1 MSQVTITHSEIRDH
15 EYLEELLHNFLNPKG
30 KAGFKAQAK
39 VMDKIQLELLQF
51 EKYQC
56 SYFNWAVH
64 KLFGSM
70 IADNF
75 SSPAVGEIE
84 AIQTEYYYR
93 CNLSKMDPEVMA
105 EGYRL
110 VQPYLM
116 YKERLAKESMQ
127 VIKASYRGPT
137 RRDKMPHERDSFKKV

>member
-84 AIQTEYYYR
+84 AIQMQTSI
-93 CNLSKMDPEVMA
+93 NHSKVQTHIRTLFSLIFIINQIP
-105 EGYRL
+105 RL
-110 VQPYLM
+110 LN
-116 YKERLAKESMQ
+116 R
-127 VIKASYRGPT
+127 
-137 RRDKMPHERDSFKKV
+137 